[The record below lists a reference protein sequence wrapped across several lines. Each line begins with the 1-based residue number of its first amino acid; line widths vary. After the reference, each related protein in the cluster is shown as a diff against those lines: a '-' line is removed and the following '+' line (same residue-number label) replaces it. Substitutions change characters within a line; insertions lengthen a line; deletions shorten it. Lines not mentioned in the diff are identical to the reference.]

1 MSFDIILIQIFKKMP
16 TPVKSGLRL
25 GGLWRLVL
33 TVTYALVRY
42 TVSVPNIILRT
53 ENNNRQRP
61 PLGGRVRPF
70 YFSSIL
76 VQNARKIPT

>member
-1 MSFDIILIQIFKKMP
+1 MP

-42 TVSVPNIILRT
+42 TVCIPNIILRT

-61 PLGGRVRPF
+61 PLGGTRGSTKMVI
-70 YFSSIL
+70 SNSNI
-76 VQNARKIPT
+76 